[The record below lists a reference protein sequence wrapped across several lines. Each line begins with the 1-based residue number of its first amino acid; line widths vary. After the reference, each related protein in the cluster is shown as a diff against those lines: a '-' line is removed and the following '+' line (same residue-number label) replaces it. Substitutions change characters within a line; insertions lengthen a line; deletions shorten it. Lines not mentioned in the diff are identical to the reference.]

1 MKINYSKILATAIV
15 FRFFSANA
23 EEITPKQSISFKEN
37 KGQVCDQNYNPR
49 PDVLFSGIANGLNFH
64 LTNHGLSYQVQ
75 NVIKWRDMQVEG
87 SKEKIK
93 SPEITSIYRVDI
105 SWLNSNPNTVIE
117 KSDQLDGKD
126 NYYLQQCPNGALNV
140 RSFGEIKYKDI
151 YNGIDLKW
159 YSKNSEL
166 EYDFIVK
173 PFADYSQIQFEIK
186 GAQRLSINNRGEL
199 IIETPFGEIV
209 EKAPKTYQGNKIIPS
224 QWKLNGNKLCFVL
237 GDYNKSMPV
246 TIDPAVRVW
255 GTYYGGSLNEF
266 GRGCKNDASGNVYL
280 SGYSAS
286 ATTTLIATV
295 GSFQSTYAG
304 GAFDS
309 YLAKFNSTGVRQWG
323 TYFGGASDD
332 FGLGLTVDGTNSYIT
347 GYSNS
352 TATVLATAAA
362 HQTVNAGG
370 HDAFLAKFDQN
381 GVRLWSTFYGG
392 GSTDV
397 GFACTKDA
405 SGNVYIAGYT
415 SSASG
420 LSSAGAHQVA
430 NGGGGNDA
438 FLAKF
443 NSAGVR
449 QWGTFYGGGSIDFG
463 YTCAVDATGRVY
475 LAGRVGGG
483 AAAGAISTPGSHQV
497 NWGGSAAFYD
507 AYLVQFNSAGVRQWG
522 TYYGGG
528 QEDVAHSCIT
538 DAAGDVYMFGES
550 SSAGGTVIATA
561 SSQQATLAGVSDA
574 FLVKFNPAGV
584 RQWGTFYGGTGD
596 EYGNECVLNTNGN
609 ILVVGT
615 TGSTNGIAINM
626 PHQSISGGGAYDAFI
641 ANYNST
647 TGALDWGTYYGG
659 AGNDYGMSCSS
670 FNSSFIYIA
679 GYTDGSSTGTTIA
692 TAASQQ
698 SVASGANDGFL
709 VHLFD
714 CPNITGSVVGT
725 TTICTGQTTTL
736 TYNGTGFTTYTWMP
750 GNINTSTISLTPF
763 ASSNYTVSASTAT
776 AACKNYSTAFS
787 VIVNLTPVIS
797 ISPSSATVCSGSS
810 KTLTAFGATTFT
822 WSNAST
828 TASTVVS
835 PTTQTTYTVN
845 GTSVGCIGTKTIAI
859 AVTPL
864 PTLTVTAGSA
874 SLCSGETTTLTVAGA
889 TTYTWD
895 NAATTTTIL
904 VTPSVSTTYSVVG
917 TASLCSSTETI
928 VVGVTPT
935 PTLNVS
941 SSASAICTG
950 GSATLTANG
959 ASTYSW
965 ISISTGSNIT
975 VSPTVATTYT
985 AIGYNASCSDT
996 TTLNIGIS
1004 TSITVNAVA
1013 NPTSICT
1020 GENATIT
1027 ASGASTYT
1035 WNSGANSIA
1044 IVVSPTL
1051 AASTIY
1057 TVNGESGSCA
1067 GSSTVALVVNACV
1080 GIKEI
1085 EGLNSI
1091 ITVFPNPTNGIII
1104 IETEDI
1110 SYLKITNVLGQTI
1123 SESKLEKGT
1132 NTITLNEVAS
1142 GVYYFTFKQ
1151 GEIKTTKKIVKN

>member
-1 MKINYSKILATAIV
+1 MKIKFTKLSILAFIFCSKTITAQDTN
-15 FRFFSANA
+15 S
-23 EEITPKQSISFKEN
+23 KQVINFKEN
-37 KGQVCDQNYNPR
+37 KGQVCDQNYMPR
-49 PDVLFSGIANGLNFH
+49 PDVLYSGNANGLNFH
-64 LTNHGLSYQVQ
+64 LTKSGVSYQLQKV
-75 NVIKWRDMQVEG
+75 VKWKDIEVEG
-87 SKEKIK
+87 AKEKINT
-93 SPEITSIYRVDI
+93 PEIISIYRIDI
-105 SWLNSNPNTVIE
+105 NWLNSKTRPVIE
-117 KSDQLDGKD
+117 NTEASDGTD

-140 RSFGEIKYKDI
+140 RSFGGVKYKDI

-159 YSKNSEL
+159 YSKNNEL

-173 PFADYSQIQFEIK
+173 PFADPSQIQLQIN
-186 GAQRLSINNRGEL
+186 GAERLSINNKGEL
-199 IIETPFGEIV
+199 IIKTPFGDII
-209 EKAPKTYQGNKIIPS
+209 EKAPKTYQYNKIIAS
-224 QWKLNGNKLCFVL
+224 KWNIKGNILSFTLGEYDKKLPLI
-237 GDYNKSMPV
+237 
-246 TIDPAVRVW
+246 IDPAVRVW
-255 GTYYGGSLNEF
+255 GTYYGGTLNEF
-266 GRGCKNDASGNVYL
+266 GRGCKNDVSGNVYF

-286 ATTTLIATV
+286 TTTTLIATV

-304 GAFDS
+304 GAFDA
-309 YLAKFNSTGVRQWG
+309 YLAKFNASGVRQWG
-323 TYFGGASDD
+323 TYFGGAADD
-332 FGLGLTVDGTNSYIT
+332 FGLGLTVDGTSSYIT
-347 GYSNS
+347 GYTNS
-352 TATVLATAAA
+352 TITALATAAA

-381 GVRLWSTFYGG
+381 GLRIWSTFYGG
-392 GSTDV
+392 ASTDV
-397 GFACTKDA
+397 GFNCTKDA

-430 NGGGGNDA
+430 SGGGGNDA

-443 NSAGVR
+443 NSSGIR

-463 YTCAVDATGRVY
+463 YACAVDGIGRVY

-483 AAAGAISTPGSHQV
+483 AAANTISTPGSHQV

-561 SSQQATLAGVSDA
+561 SAQQPTLAGFSDA
-574 FLVKFNPAGV
+574 FLVKFNAAGV
-584 RQWGTFYGGTGD
+584 RQWGTYYGGTLD
-596 EYGNECVLNTNGN
+596 EVGNECVLNTNGN

-615 TGSTNGIAINM
+615 TGGTNGIAINM
-626 PHQSISGGGAYDAFI
+626 PHQSVSGGGPYDTFI

-647 TGALDWGTYYGG
+647 TGSLDWGTYYGG

-670 FNSSFIYIA
+670 FSSSYVYIA
-679 GYTDGSSTGTTIA
+679 GYTGGGSTGTTIA

-698 SVASGANDGFL
+698 SVASGGNDGFL

-714 CPNITGSVVGT
+714 CPAITGSVVGT

-750 GNINTSTISLTPF
+750 GNINTPSISLTPF
-763 ASSNYTVSASTAT
+763 ATSNYTVSAGTAT
-776 AACKNYSTAFS
+776 AACKNYSTAFT
-787 VIVNLTPVIS
+787 VLVNLTPVIS
-797 ISPSSATVCSGSS
+797 ISPSSATVCSGST
-810 KTLTAFGATTFT
+810 KTLTAFGAVTYT
-822 WSNAST
+822 WSNSST
-828 TASTVVS
+828 TASTTIS
-835 PTTQTTYTVN
+835 PTTQTTYTVS
-845 GTSVGCIGTKTIAI
+845 GTSVGCIGTKTIAV
-859 AVTPL
+859 AVTPS
-864 PTLTVTAGSA
+864 PTLNITASSP
-874 SLCSGETTTLTVAGA
+874 SLCSGETTTLTVIGA
-889 TTYTWD
+889 TSYTWD
-895 NAATTTTIL
+895 NSANTTTIL
-904 VTPSVSTTYSVVG
+904 VTPSVSSTYSVVG
-917 TASLCSSTETI
+917 TASLCSSTQTI
-928 VVGVTPT
+928 GIGVTPT

-941 SSASAICTG
+941 STASAICTG

-965 ISISTGSNIT
+965 VSISSGSNIT

-985 AIGYNASCSDT
+985 AIGYNGSCSDT
-996 TTLNIGIS
+996 TTLNVGIS
-1004 TSITVNAVA
+1004 TTITVNAIA

-1027 ASGASTYT
+1027 ANGASTYT
-1035 WNSGANSIA
+1035 WNTGANSTA

-1051 AASTIY
+1051 AASNIY

-1067 GSSTVALVVNACV
+1067 GSNTVALVVNACV

-1085 EGLNSI
+1085 EGLNSR

-1104 IETEDI
+1104 IETDDI
-1110 SYLKITNVLGQTI
+1110 LYLKITNVLGQTI
-1123 SESKLEKGT
+1123 SESTLEKGT
-1132 NTITLNEVAS
+1132 NSITLNKVAS
-1142 GVYYFTFKQ
+1142 GVYYFIFKE
-1151 GEIKTTKKIVKN
+1151 GEIKTTKKIIKN

>member
-1 MKINYSKILATAIV
+1 MKINYSKILAIAIV

-23 EEITPKQSISFKEN
+23 KEMTPKQSISFKEN
-37 KGQVCDQNYNPR
+37 KGQICDQNYNPR
-49 PDVLFSGIANGLNFH
+49 PDVLFSGNANGLNFH
-64 LTNHGLSYQVQ
+64 LTNQGLSYQIQ
-75 NVIKWRDMQVEG
+75 NVSKWKDAQIEG

-93 SPEITSIYRVDI
+93 TPEITTIYRVDI
-105 SWLNSNPNTVIE
+105 KWLNSNPNTVIE
-117 KSDQLDGKD
+117 KNNQLEGKD
-126 NYYLQQCPNGALNV
+126 NYYLQQCPNGAINV

-173 PFADYSQIQFEIK
+173 PFADYSQILFEIK
-186 GAQRLSINNRGEL
+186 GAQKLSINKNGEL

-224 QWKLNGNKLCFVL
+224 QWKLNGNRLSFAL
-237 GDYNKSMPV
+237 GAYNKSLPI

-266 GRGCKNDASGNVYL
+266 GRGCKNDASGNVYI

-286 ATTTLIATV
+286 ATTTLIATL

-323 TYFGGASDD
+323 TYFGGAADD

-347 GYSNS
+347 GYTNS
-352 TATVLATAAA
+352 TETVLATAAV

-392 GSTDV
+392 ASTDV

-405 SGNVYIAGYT
+405 IGNVYIAGYT

-420 LSSAGAHQVA
+420 LSSVGAHQVA
-430 NGGGGNDA
+430 SGGGGNDA

-483 AAAGAISTPGSHQV
+483 AAAGSISTPGSHQV

-507 AYLVQFNSAGVRQWG
+507 AYLVQFNSSGVRQWG

-561 SSQQATLAGVSDA
+561 SSQQATLAGASDA
-574 FLVKFNPAGV
+574 FLVKFNSAGV
-584 RQWGTFYGGTGD
+584 RQWGTFYGGTND
-596 EYGNECVLNTNGN
+596 DYGNECVLNTNGN

-615 TGSTNGIAINM
+615 TGGTNGIAINM
-626 PHQSISGGGAYDAFI
+626 PHQSISGGGPYDAFI

-647 TGALDWGTYYGG
+647 TGSLNWGTFYGG
-659 AGNDYGMSCSS
+659 AGNDYGMSCST
-670 FNSSFIYIA
+670 FNSSYIYIA
-679 GYTDGSSTGTTIA
+679 GYTGGGSTGTTIA

-698 SVASGANDGFL
+698 SVASGGNDGFL

-776 AACKNYSTAFS
+776 AACKNYSTAFT
-787 VIVNLTPVIS
+787 VLVNLTPVIA

-822 WSNAST
+822 WSNASI

-835 PTTQTTYTVN
+835 PTTQTTYTVT
-845 GTSVGCIGTKTIAI
+845 GTSVGCTGTKTIAI

-864 PTLTVTAGSA
+864 PTLNITASSA
-874 SLCSGETTTLTVAGA
+874 SLCSGETTTLTVTGA

-895 NAATTTTIL
+895 NAANTTTIL

-917 TASLCSSTETI
+917 TASLCSSTQTI
-928 VVGVTPT
+928 GIGVTPT

-941 SSASAICTG
+941 STASAICTG

-965 ISISTGSNIT
+965 ISISSGSNIT

-985 AIGYNASCSDT
+985 AIGYNGSCSDT
-996 TTLNIGIS
+996 TTLNVGIS
-1004 TSITVNAVA
+1004 TTITVNAIA

-1027 ASGASTYT
+1027 ANGASTYT
-1035 WNSGANSIA
+1035 WNSGANSTA
-1044 IVVSPTL
+1044 IIVSPTL
-1051 AASTIY
+1051 AATNIY
-1057 TVNGESGSCA
+1057 TVSGESGSCA
-1067 GSSTVALVVNACV
+1067 GSNTVALVVNACV

-1085 EGLNSI
+1085 ESQNMSI
-1091 ITVFPNPTNGIII
+1091 FVYPNPTSGKVM
-1104 IETEDI
+1104 IEVEDI
-1110 SYLKITNVLGQTI
+1110 LDLKITNVLGQII
-1123 SESKLEKGT
+1123 SESKLEKGS
-1132 NTITLNEVAS
+1132 NTIDVNEAAS

-1151 GEIKTTKKIVKN
+1151 GDIKTTKKIVKQ